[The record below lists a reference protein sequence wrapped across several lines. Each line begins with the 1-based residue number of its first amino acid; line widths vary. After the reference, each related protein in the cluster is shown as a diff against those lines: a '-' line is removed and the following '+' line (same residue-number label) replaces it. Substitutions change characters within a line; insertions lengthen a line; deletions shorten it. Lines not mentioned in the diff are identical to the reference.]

1 MAYAI
6 LRVGKI
12 KSPDVKGANAHN
24 TREITVSNA
33 DPQKVNENVQLKGS
47 IDLEKDIKKRLED
60 AGITKYRKDAVLCIE
75 HMMTTSPEFL
85 EDKNPQKWGKFQN
98 ECQNWLNTQYGEEN
112 VINIHAHF
120 DEKTPHIH
128 AMVTPITQDGRLA
141 CKDFLNGADKLRKMQ
156 DSFAEHIQKSGLEL
170 ERGEKGS
177 KATHT
182 EIKEFYSH
190 IQKAND
196 LKTQKTEI
204 NIQAPKIE
212 ISKPPLFGNF
222 EKYKTNTEQEI
233 QQQVNSIQ
241 EDTHKIVLDALKP
254 LQSINALLLEESRL
268 KTRLDSENQQLRR
281 MLFNSNQENQKL
293 KEENTKLKGKIS
305 FWANNC
311 KITLHPNFKINEET
325 RNKYLKQAENVIEK
339 YTPKTTIEPKKQAE
353 KPKEQEITKKEEKI
367 DLKEKVTTGEK
378 KEEPKKSVQK
388 YTSIKKSKPKDRGM
402 SM

>member
-47 IDLEKDIKKRLED
+47 IDLEKDIKIRLED

-85 EDKNPQKWGKFQN
+85 EDKNPDKWNKFQN
-98 ECQNWLNTQYGEEN
+98 ECQNWLNTQYGKEN

-120 DEKTPHIH
+120 DEHTPHLH
-128 AMVTPITQDGRLA
+128 AMVTPITEDGRLA

-170 ERGEKGS
+170 QRGEKGS

-182 EIKEFYSH
+182 EIKEFYGH

-212 ISKPPLFGNF
+212 IEKPSRFQNLD
-222 EKYKTNTEQEI
+222 EYKTNTEQEI
-233 QQQVNSIQ
+233 QKQVNSIQ
-241 EDTHKIVLDALKP
+241 EDTHKSILEALKP
-254 LQSINALLLEESRL
+254 FQATNTLLLEENRL
-268 KTRLDSENQQLRR
+268 KTKLDSENQQLRR

-293 KEENTKLKGKIS
+293 KEENIKLKEKIS

-311 KITLHPNFKINEET
+311 KITLHPNFTINEET
-325 RNKYLKQAENVIEK
+325 RNKYLKQTENAIEK
-339 YTPKTTIEPKKQAE
+339 YTPKTIIEPKKEAE
-353 KPKEQEITKKEEKI
+353 KPKKEEKT

-378 KEEPKKSVQK
+378 KKKEPKKSIQK
-388 YTSIKKSKPKDRGM
+388 FTSIKKSKSKNKNQGM